1 MWLNRHA
8 AGPGEVTT
16 QGTCRTGSWG
26 AEFYEVA
33 AEPGETVI
41 TKHRYSAFVGTSL
54 DLTLR
59 TIGVE
64 SLLFTGVDGR
74 LRGVVTARWPVRRV
88 LCLNGRGLLR
98 HLLAGAARGFGTSRG
113 QELRHGGHRRPACQV
128 LGRLTARPGIQVT
141 DVWLLDPA
149 TRHFRHL
156 PDMPAAVQL
165 KFTSMAWAS
174 DSRLVMLAQTSGP
187 SGDRDLVAVWKPG
200 QRQIALRLVRL
211 PARNS
216 GSDAFVVW

>member
-64 SLLFTGVDGR
+64 SLLFTGVATDVCVESSPRDGLFSEYFVSMVEDCCATYSPELHEASVR
-74 LRGVVTARWPVRRV
+74 AVAKNFGTVVT
-88 LCLNGRGLLR
+88 GDQ
-98 HLLAGAARGFGTSRG
+98 LA
-113 QELRHGGHRRPACQV
+113 
-128 LGRLTARPGIQVT
+128 
-141 DVWLLDPA
+141 
-149 TRHFRHL
+149 
-156 PDMPAAVQL
+156 
-165 KFTSMAWAS
+165 KYWA
-174 DSRLVMLAQTSGP
+174 G
-187 SGDRDLVAVWKPG
+187 
-200 QRQIALRLVRL
+200 
-211 PARNS
+211 
-216 GSDAFVVW
+216 